1 MKQADKEKFLE
12 QNAELLFDLKES
24 GYFNPEDIEVVF
36 DSKAPYQQKSDA
48 FKRVLG
54 GVNEIFSRKDLPA
67 ELKEQGKKWK
77 ETYDKEMSFKPSID
91 DWKKYDPNQMSELA
105 ESLGY
110 NWGNTEDRSKMMKGL
125 TDYTIKKDRQE
136 SYKPYKDEHPIAAWI
151 NENIIS
157 PSTSD
162 ALRKGE
168 EVETT
173 DVVSDVVNAGT
184 YLIPGFGAGKSALGI
199 GGRMLAGA
207 AIEEG
212 NNILQNYA
220 QDQDLIQAGDI
231 LQSVGVGAMG
241 QAGDVLGKAGKMIGN
256 KATPGS
262 VGKGAGD
269 LIEDAVNYMTGP
281 TKREQQK
288 AIDKHI
294 ETLKKDTDTFSDLVD
309 EGKWREADDIAK
321 KYGSNAMDWNP
332 GEEILEDIRK
342 KNAMYTSEVLGSSK
356 KVNRDA
362 VEALGEARKTV
373 EGDPYYEWAVKRAQA
388 GKPVTQ
394 GIASQLGQLGT
405 RNVVSGGVK
414 TSSREATGRKRNP
427 QPSVRSIQEYLDAS
441 NGPITNREYF
451 EAGFKPFE
459 GMSPSEEDKN
469 SLSVKAWEYW
479 KKQNKK

>member
-1 MKQADKEKFLE
+1 MKQADKEEFLK
-12 QNAELLFDLKES
+12 QNAELLFDLRES
-24 GYFNPEDIEVVF
+24 DYFNTEDLKVVF

-54 GVNEIFSRKDLPA
+54 GVNKIFSRKDLPD

-91 DWKKYDPNQMSELA
+91 EWKNYDQNQMSELA

-136 SYKPYKDEHPIAAWI
+136 SYKQYKDEHPIAAWI

-162 ALRKGE
+162 ALKKGE
-168 EVETT
+168 EVETA

-220 QDQDLIQAGDI
+220 QDQDLIQLGDI
-231 LQSVGVGAMG
+231 LQATGVGSMG

-281 TKREQQK
+281 TKREQKK
-288 AIDKHI
+288 AIEKSYKELQDDI
-294 ETLKKDTDTFSDLVD
+294 ERFNDLKQEKRF
-309 EGKWREADDIAK
+309 READEIAKKHGSSLSEWMPIDELYADIVGENAINISK
-321 KYGSNAMDWNP
+321 KYGS
-332 GEEILEDIRK
+332 
-342 KNAMYTSEVLGSSK
+342 SK
-356 KVNRDA
+356 KLSKEA
-362 VEALGEARKTV
+362 AEALGEARKTV

-427 QPSVRSIQEYLDAS
+427 QPSERSIQKYLDAS
-441 NGPITNREYF
+441 NGSITNREYF

-459 GMSPSEEDKN
+459 GMSPSEEAKN
-469 SLSVKAWEYW
+469 TLEYKAWEYW